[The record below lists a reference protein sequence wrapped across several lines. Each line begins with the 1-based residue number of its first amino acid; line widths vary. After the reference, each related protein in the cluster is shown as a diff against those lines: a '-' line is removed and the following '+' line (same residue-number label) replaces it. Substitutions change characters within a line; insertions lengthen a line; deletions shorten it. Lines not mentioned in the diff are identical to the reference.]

1 MNSQINLPE
10 QKKTL
15 AVLFGGVGGYSTGAK
30 RAKIEYGGKI
40 FSTELLCSID
50 YDPVACLNHDK
61 ITGGNEAVVMDLFT
75 RQQYIDWHGKEPPDE
90 WKEAEPWDLWK
101 AFGYQVP
108 YHLFTSPPC
117 KGLSALL
124 PKKSAESKKYQ
135 ALNLLTL
142 RGIELAL
149 RACIEYGGKIPAF
162 VHLENVPRILT
173 RGKDL
178 LKRIRKLLEKY
189 GFVVDMRAEHNLGEV
204 GGLGQNRLR
213 FQILARDEVQVPN
226 FVYLPPKKPLKT
238 IGDVIGPLPAPGDT
252 AAGGPLHRLPKLQWK
267 TWMRLALIPAGGDWR
282 DLNKVDYKN
291 LRVVHE
297 PRRGAF
303 EVADWNKTSRAV
315 TSTAGP
321 GRSNGVSAVS
331 DPRLQ
336 ISGNGKTNIFRVQS
350 RGETATCVTG
360 SAGPNQ
366 GAGCIADPTLQERGG
381 RHPAVYRI
389 VPADEPAPC
398 ITGTR
403 FGSGAVA
410 IADPMVKTKL
420 HPDSYGVQEWGT
432 SAKTVR
438 SANRIMQ
445 AAGSIADPRVTSAP
459 RADTMGVQAWGQTS
473 KTITGSMDVHAGAA
487 AISDP
492 RIPEDNEAGVW
503 TIIAQDGTWHRPLT
517 TYELAMLQSFPQH
530 LPDGRPFQLEGC
542 SDAKA
547 REYIGNAYPP
557 DAAEEAEKV
566 ILLAFAKAQEG
577 VTFEFS
583 WDPIWVQPESNQES
597 QLVH

>member
-1 MNSQINLPE
+1 
-10 QKKTL
+10 
-15 AVLFGGVGGYSTGAK
+15 
-30 RAKIEYGGKI
+30 
-40 FSTELLCSID
+40 
-50 YDPVACLNHDK
+50 
-61 ITGGNEAVVMDLFT
+61 
-75 RQQYIDWHGKEPPDE
+75 
-90 WKEAEPWDLWK
+90 
-101 AFGYQVP
+101 
-108 YHLFTSPPC
+108 
-117 KGLSALL
+117 
-124 PKKSAESKKYQ
+124 
-135 ALNLLTL
+135 
-142 RGIELAL
+142 
-149 RACIEYGGKIPAF
+149 
-162 VHLENVPRILT
+162 
-173 RGKDL
+173 
-178 LKRIRKLLEKY
+178 
-189 GFVVDMRAEHNLGEV
+189 
-204 GGLGQNRLR
+204 
-213 FQILARDEVQVPN
+213 
-226 FVYLPPKKPLKT
+226 
-238 IGDVIGPLPAPGDT
+238 
-252 AAGGPLHRLPKLQWK
+252 
-267 TWMRLALIPAGGDWR
+267 MRLALIPAGGDWR

-303 EVADWNKTSRAV
+303 EVANWNETSRTV

-350 RGETATCVTG
+350 CADPATCVTG

-366 GAGCIADPTLQERGG
+366 GAGCIADPTLQERAG

-389 VPADEPAPC
+389 VLADEPAPC

-410 IADPMVKTKL
+410 IADPMVQTKL
-420 HPDSYGVQEWGT
+420 HPDSYGVQDWDI
-432 SAKTVR
+432 SDKTVR

-445 AAGSIADPRVTSAP
+445 AADSIADPRITSSP
-459 RADTMGVQAWGQTS
+459 RADTMGVQDWEQTS
-473 KTITGSMDVHAGAA
+473 KTVTGSMDVHAGAA

-492 RIPEDNEAGVW
+492 RIPGDNKAGVW

-517 TYELAMLQSFPQH
+517 TYELAMLQSFPQY

-542 SDAKA
+542 NDAKA

-557 DAAEEAEKV
+557 DAAEEVEKV
-566 ILLAFAKAQEG
+566 ILLAYAKAQAG

-583 WDPIWVQPESNQES
+583 WDPIWVQPERNEES